1 MTTSPGERG
10 FLMRCLVGVLSTGI
24 LIGAADLIA
33 CRVRTPASCDTMA
46 AAVAASVTGAAGWLG
61 GILTKS
67 PQ

>member
-1 MTTSPGERG
+1 MTTPTERG

-24 LIGAADLIA
+24 LIGAVDLIA
-33 CRVRTPASCDTMA
+33 CRVRSPASCGTMA
-46 AAVAASVTGAAGWLG
+46 AAVAASVTGAAGWIG

>member
-1 MTTSPGERG
+1 MTTPTERG

-24 LIGAADLIA
+24 LIGAVDLIA
-33 CRVRTPASCDTMA
+33 CRVRTPDSCGTMA
-46 AAVAASVTGAAGWLG
+46 AAVAASVTGAAGWIG